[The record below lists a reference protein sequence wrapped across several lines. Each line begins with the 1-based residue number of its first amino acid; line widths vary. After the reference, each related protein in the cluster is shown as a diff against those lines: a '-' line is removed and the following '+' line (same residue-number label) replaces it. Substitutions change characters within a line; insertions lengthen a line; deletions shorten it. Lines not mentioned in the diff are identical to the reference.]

1 MAQDTIGTLVAAR
14 RSNMEMSLNALVQ
27 RMGGSPSASFLN
39 RIETGKVTPTRRVAG
54 RLADALSLP
63 RDLVLNAA
71 GHASEGQ
78 EGDALDQLRAMLGE
92 RAPVMVAVTVM
103 DPKTAKATGERRQ
116 RMLRTRYDAR
126 LVDLDG
132 EDNEPFAGEVV
143 YDPDDEVR
151 RGVGVVVDIDGRLS
165 AWRVQGAGKNLWLE
179 NGRKEKRT
187 TGYKILGVIR
197 RVSKEV
203 DL

>member
-143 YDPDDEVR
+143 YDPDDEIR
-151 RGVGVVVDIDGRLS
+151 RGVGVVRLEPIDWSQGPRELNLFLRTIWAHVQLDERLRPMFA
-165 AWRVQGAGKNLWLE
+165 AWSLPEWRQAA
-179 NGRKEKRT
+179 
-187 TGYKILGVIR
+187 
-197 RVSKEV
+197 
-203 DL
+203 